1 MGGEW
6 EWLLVVALLLA
17 WAVFR
22 HARKSARA
30 GRRASAGAH
39 PYHSVSI
46 QPRGAACEIVRRMAG
61 ERFLATEAPSI
72 PLPGCTRR
80 DCRCVYEHF
89 DDRRLIDRRALEVPG
104 MPVTHHGAERRGRGR
119 GRRRTDRAIAA
130 QRTPHWRR
138 LQGG

>member
-6 EWLLVVALLLA
+6 EWLLIVALLAA

-22 HARKSARA
+22 HARRPARA
-30 GRRASAGAH
+30 GRRASTAAH
-39 PYHSVSI
+39 PFHSVSI
-46 QPRGAACEIVRRMAG
+46 RPRGAACEIVRRIAG
-61 ERFLATEAPSI
+61 ERFLAADAPLL

-104 MPVTHHGAERRGRGR
+104 MPVAHHGAERRGRGR
-119 GRRRTDRAIAA
+119 GRRSTDHAA
-130 QRTPHWRR
+130 A
-138 LQGG
+138 